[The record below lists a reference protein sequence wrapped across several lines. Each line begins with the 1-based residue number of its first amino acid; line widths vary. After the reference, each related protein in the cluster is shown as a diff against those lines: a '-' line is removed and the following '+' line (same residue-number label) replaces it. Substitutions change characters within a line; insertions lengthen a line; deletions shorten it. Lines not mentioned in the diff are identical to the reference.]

1 MTEKETIKWLSRA
14 YWLRIKIEKLQ
25 RQRDELESLAA
36 GVRGTDYSKS
46 PSHGGEPSTIAD
58 TVLGLVTM
66 DQKIAGKVAE
76 YTAAVDEI
84 TQTINSLDDER
95 LSTLLYMRYVQG
107 ARMEKI
113 ACEMNYTYRHVKR
126 LHRRGISVISKK
138 MSPNV
143 PLICDKV

>member
-36 GVRGTDYSKS
+36 GVRGTDYSKL
-46 PSHGGEPSTIAD
+46 PSRGGEPSTIAD

-84 TQTINSLDDER
+84 TEMINSLGDER

-107 ARMEKI
+107 ERWEKI
-113 ACEMNYTYRHVKR
+113 AVAINYTWRHTLR
-126 LHRRGISVISKK
+126 IHREAIKAITEK
-138 MSPNV
+138 MSHNV
-143 PLICDKV
+143 ILICDKV